1 DIMLK
6 LPVTM
11 NLLINLF
18 CLLLWIFQSA
28 EGQFIQ
34 DNEPFERVINVN
46 ESYSNLTLIEV
57 KTLDVEKLNKL
68 ISFIDKTWILPYPG
82 THEAVGSNFKYKQ
95 TCENIYR
102 NHKDICQ
109 QIGFGTMCFNY
120 CYEQGETLEFQCQDI
135 SDPAYCKNN
144 SAFDLILM
152 KYQNDAYKAKSY
164 IRQMISRCYATAICD
179 SQYGILNTTIIDGS
193 NENRR
198 SDNLAKNLSLT
209 MDNINQEI
217 LQITQ
222 QLQSEI
228 KPTRPIPI
236 WQLLLLRHKM
246 ITTAKLFPVVKT
258 TENSGL
264 VEVSSKESLENSGN
278 MEITSENNSKEISIE
293 SNPEYK
299 QEVVAEEITTSTKQ
313 TITKKNR
320 NETQL
325 MRQLWWLCKTLRQMN
340 KNVDYLT
347 QQ

>member
-1 DIMLK
+1 MHLLK
-6 LPVTM
+6 YV
-11 NLLINLF
+11 LI
-18 CLLLWIFQSA
+18 I
-28 EGQFIQ
+28 GQFIQ
-34 DNEPFERVINVN
+34 DNKQPFERVINVN
-46 ESYSNLTLIEV
+46 ESYSNLNLKEV

-68 ISFIDKTWILPYPG
+68 ISFVDKTWILPYPG

-135 SDPAYCKNN
+135 SDPVYCKNN
-144 SAFDLILM
+144 SAYDIILT
-152 KYQNDAYKAKSY
+152 KYRNDAYKAKSY
-164 IRQMISRCYATAICD
+164 IHQMISRCYATAICD
-179 SQYGILNTTIIDGS
+179 SQYGILNTTIIDAS
-193 NENRR
+193 NENRG
-198 SDNLAKNLSLT
+198 SDNADNAATNLRLT
-209 MDNINQEI
+209 MDNINQQEI
-217 LQITQ
+217 SQIIQ
-222 QLQSEI
+222 QRQSEI

-246 ITTAKLFPVVKT
+246 ITTAKSFPIVKV
-258 TENSGL
+258 TENNGL
-264 VEVSSKESLENSGN
+264 AEVSSKESSENFEN
-278 MEITSENNSKEISIE
+278 MEITRENNSKEISIE

-299 QEVVAEEITTSTKQ
+299 QEIVTEEITTSTKQ

-325 MRQLWWLCKTLRQMN
+325 MEQLWWLCKTLRQMN